1 MSESNKSTTSEQMD
15 DVNQIGPFAI
25 VPKYDC
31 PHVGDRVELL
41 LSSTQFDR
49 EHQPPCVDCNK
60 TQENW
65 ACLHENCN
73 YIGCSR
79 YHQKHMLNH
88 HESTGHNI
96 CLSFSDQSI
105 FCYACDSYID
115 SPQLYNLKQQLN
127 KASS

>member
-1 MSESNKSTTSEQMD
+1 MSQSNSSASSEPPAD
-15 DVNQIGPFAI
+15 DNRRGPFAI

-31 PHVGDRVELL
+31 PHLGENAYVLL
-41 LSSTQFDR
+41 QSTQQQDDQ
-49 EHQPPCVDCNK
+49 QPPCVDCNN

-65 ACLHENCN
+65 ACLHEDCN

-79 YHQKHMLNH
+79 YQQKHMLKH

-96 CLSFSDQSI
+96 CLSYSDRSV

-115 SPQLYNLKQQLN
+115 SPQLHLLSRQLN
-127 KASS
+127 QVFY

>member
-1 MSESNKSTTSEQMD
+1 MTRSNKAATSEQMND
-15 DVNQIGPFAI
+15 ENQIGPFSI

-31 PHVGDRVELL
+31 PHLGDHAYVLL
-41 LSSTQFDR
+41 QSTQYD
-49 EHQPPCVDCNK
+49 EHHQPPCVDCNK

-79 YHQKHMLNH
+79 YQQKHMLNH

-96 CLSFSDQSI
+96 CLSFSDRSV

-115 SPQLYNLKQQLN
+115 SPQLHSLNRQLN
-127 KASS
+127 RVSY